1 MTDSDAEMNKQR
13 QIVLEPRE
21 KELPNFSELLINVGQ
36 NQDKAAFA
44 DIFQHFAPRVK
55 SYMLK
60 LGSVDEVAEE
70 LAQQTLLKV
79 WRKAQLFDPGK
90 AAAST
95 WIFRI
100 ARNLRIDTLRK
111 QKHFFDDDYDLDGI
125 VDEQED
131 VEDKVSRE
139 QKSLNITLA
148 LSALPQEQTRIIRL
162 SFYDGLSHSEIANQ
176 LEIPL
181 GTVKSRIRL
190 AFGHLR
196 KSLHFKS
203 GEMA

>member
-1 MTDSDAEMNKQR
+1 MADKDVVMNKQR

-21 KELPNFSELLINVGQ
+21 KELPNFSELLVNVGQ
-36 NQDKAAFA
+36 NQNKAAFA

-79 WRKAQLFDPGK
+79 WRKAQLFDPEK

-111 QKHFFDDDYDLDGI
+111 QKHFFDDDYDLEGI

-131 VEDKVSRE
+131 AEDKVSRE
-139 QKSLNITLA
+139 QKSHNITLA

-196 KSLHFKS
+196 KNLYLES
-203 GEMA
+203 GEMV

>member
-1 MTDSDAEMNKQR
+1 MADKDVVMNKQR
-13 QIVLEPRE
+13 QIGLKARE
-21 KELPNFSELLINVGQ
+21 KEPPDFSALLLNVGQ
-36 NQDKAAFA
+36 DQDKIAFA
-44 DIFQHFAPRVK
+44 EIFQHFAPRVK

-60 LGSVDEVAEE
+60 LGNVDEIAEE

-111 QKHFFDDDYDLDGI
+111 HKHFFDDDYDLEGI

-139 QKSLNITLA
+139 QKSHNITLA

-176 LEIPL
+176 LGIPL

-196 KSLHFKS
+196 KNLHLES
-203 GEMA
+203 GEMV

>member
-1 MTDSDAEMNKQR
+1 MNKQR

-21 KELPNFSELLINVGQ
+21 KELPNFSKLLINVGQ

-79 WRKAQLFDPGK
+79 WRKAQLFDPEK

-111 QKHFFDDDYDLDGI
+111 QKHFFDDDYDLEGI

-131 VEDKVSRE
+131 AEDKVSRE
-139 QKSLNITLA
+139 QKSHNITLA

-196 KSLHFKS
+196 KNLYLES
-203 GEMA
+203 GEMV

>member
-21 KELPNFSELLINVGQ
+21 KELPNFSELLVNVGQ
-36 NQDKAAFA
+36 NQNKAAFA

-79 WRKAQLFDPGK
+79 WRKAQLFDPEK

-111 QKHFFDDDYDLDGI
+111 QKHFFDDDYDLEGI

-139 QKSLNITLA
+139 QKSHNITLA

-181 GTVKSRIRL
+181 GTVKSL
-190 AFGHLR
+190 
-196 KSLHFKS
+196 SLIHI
-203 GEMA
+203 

>member
-79 WRKAQLFDPGK
+79 WRKAQLFDPEK

-111 QKHFFDDDYDLDGI
+111 QKHFFDDDYDLEGI

-131 VEDKVSRE
+131 AEDKVSRE
-139 QKSLNITLA
+139 QKSHNITLA

-196 KSLHFKS
+196 KNLYLES
-203 GEMA
+203 GEMV

>member
-1 MTDSDAEMNKQR
+1 MADKDVVMNKQR

-21 KELPNFSELLINVGQ
+21 KELPNFSELLVNVGQ
-36 NQDKAAFA
+36 NQNKAAFA

-79 WRKAQLFDPGK
+79 WRKAQLFDPEK

-111 QKHFFDDDYDLDGI
+111 QKHFFDDDYDLEGI

-139 QKSLNITLA
+139 QKSHNITLA

-196 KSLHFKS
+196 KNLYLES
-203 GEMA
+203 GEMV

>member
-1 MTDSDAEMNKQR
+1 MSDREYEMSKQR
-13 QIVLEPRE
+13 QFGLESRE
-21 KELPNFSELLINVGQ
+21 KKLSDFSMLLLSVGQ

-60 LGSVDEVAEE
+60 LGSVDDIAEE

-79 WRKAQLFDPGK
+79 WRKAQLFDPEK

-100 ARNLRIDTLRK
+100 ARNIRIDALRK
-111 QKHFFDDDYDLDGI
+111 QKHFFDDDYDLEGI
-125 VDEQED
+125 ADEQED
-131 VEDKVSRE
+131 AENKVSRE
-139 QKSLNITLA
+139 QKSLNVTLA
-148 LSALPQEQTRIIRL
+148 LSALPKDQTRIIRL

-196 KSLHFKS
+196 KSTHLES